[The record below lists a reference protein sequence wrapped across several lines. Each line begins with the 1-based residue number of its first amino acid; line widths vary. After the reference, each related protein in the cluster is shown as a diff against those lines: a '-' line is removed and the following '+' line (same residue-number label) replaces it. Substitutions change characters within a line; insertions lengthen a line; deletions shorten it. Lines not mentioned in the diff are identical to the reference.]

1 MDIRFFSNMCFTTL
15 NVHNLQN
22 ECLFHTKTEKDLS
35 LNVEMSSLTQC
46 GNLSG
51 KWEEISL
58 PYI

>member
-1 MDIRFFSNMCFTTL
+1 MILDFFLMCFTTL

-22 ECLFHTKTEKDLS
+22 ESLFLTKTEKDLS
-35 LNVEMSSLTQC
+35 LNAEMPSLTRC

-51 KWEEISL
+51 KWEEMLL

>member
-1 MDIRFFSNMCFTTL
+1 MCFTTL

-22 ECLFHTKTEKDLS
+22 ESLFLTKTEKDLS
-35 LNVEMSSLTQC
+35 LNVEMPSLTRC

-51 KWEEISL
+51 KWEEMLL